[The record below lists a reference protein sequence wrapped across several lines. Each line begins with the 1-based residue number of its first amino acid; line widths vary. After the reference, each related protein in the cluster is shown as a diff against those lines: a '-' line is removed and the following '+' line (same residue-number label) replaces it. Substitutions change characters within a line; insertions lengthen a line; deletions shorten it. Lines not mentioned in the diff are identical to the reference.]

1 MYKCKNQN
9 LCQSC
14 ARKFGLKNA
23 QVSPFRLGKALIVP
37 RLNEMNF
44 SKEVCVKKPSLI
56 TISARKAGSVDPEK
70 NSLAYQALISK
81 GVK

>member
-1 MYKCKNQN
+1 MYKSKSQN
-9 LCQSC
+9 LCQIC

-23 QVSPFRLGKALIVP
+23 QVSPFRLSKASIVP
-37 RLNEMNF
+37 KLNEMN
-44 SKEVCVKKPSLI
+44 SSTELCVKKPSLI

-70 NSLAYQALISK
+70 NSLAYQALKSK